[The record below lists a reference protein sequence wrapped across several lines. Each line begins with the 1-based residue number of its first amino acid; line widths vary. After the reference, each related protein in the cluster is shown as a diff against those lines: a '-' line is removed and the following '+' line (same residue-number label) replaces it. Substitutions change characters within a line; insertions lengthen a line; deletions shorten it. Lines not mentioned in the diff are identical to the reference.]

1 MSLKQEIETWVRALE
16 HYDNN
21 EFDAALRAFMTVADT
36 SKILFNCAVIHATL
50 GEHTQAVQCYQRA
63 VHFDQYMAIAY
74 FQQGVSNFLLGDF
87 EEALAN
93 FNDTLLYL
101 RGNRWIDYDQLGLK
115 FKLHSCEAL
124 FNRGLCYIYL
134 QQRAAGLQDLF
145 YASKEKAVPDHDV
158 IDEAIREQAEGYTVF
173 SIPVGTVYR
182 PNEAKVKN
190 IKSKNYL
197 GTSTLVRAQDR
208 SNQVYLDTRR
218 NLTASSF
225 AVDDRPEEKLSY
237 AALNLVRPGIASRS
251 RQQSEPPI
259 HRNMFPP
266 TPPPEA
272 DRAASTATTNTKRKS
287 TESTTSLSSGMHQ
300 SRPSISKPAKLDL
313 GAAAFKQASSSTTSL
328 VIEKPRLGTKRSASE
343 RPRARDTHPSRSSP
357 PRVRENDRHSDSHRA
372 AEDDAH
378 MLRPDVYTPD
388 TASAAVQQ
396 ALSEPEKLQPMS
408 FPHQHQ
414 RTRSGG
420 QSLREYPRSI
430 AEEDETVDTNNDVQI
445 PTFDNTYTSPIQT
458 LQTTIAAA
466 LPYEITPA
474 HLLQPTLPTLRKIR
488 VKVFATDTRYV
499 MIQPDVNYDTF
510 VEQIS
515 KKFGYAA
522 KDSFKLKMKDEEG
535 DMVTMGDEDDLE
547 MLVMTA
553 KEQAAKE
560 GAEMG
565 KMEVWVQEI
574 Q

>member
-1 MSLKQEIETWVRALE
+1 MSLKQEIETWIRALE
-16 HYDNN
+16 HYDYN
-21 EFDAALRAFMTVADT
+21 EYDAALRAFMTVADT

-63 VHFDQYMAIAY
+63 IHFDQYMAIAY

-134 QQRAAGLQDLF
+134 QQRSAGLQDLF

-173 SIPVGTVYR
+173 SIPVGILYR

-197 GTSTLVRAQDR
+197 GTSTLIRAQDR
-208 SNQVYLDTRR
+208 SNQVYLDSRR

-237 AALNLVRPGIASRS
+237 AAINLVRPGLASRS

-272 DRAASTATTNTKRKS
+272 DRTTTTNPKRKS
-287 TESTTSLSSGMHQ
+287 SESTASVPTGMHQ
-300 SRPSISKPAKLDL
+300 SRPSTSKPAKLDL
-313 GAAAFKQASSSTTSL
+313 GLAAFEHASSSTTTL
-328 VIEKPRLGTKRSASE
+328 VVEKPRLGTKRSASE
-343 RPRARDTHPSRSSP
+343 RPRARDIQSSRSSP
-357 PRVRENDRHSDSHRA
+357 PRVQERDRRSDSHRI
-372 AEDDAH
+372 DDDSH
-378 MLRPDVYTPD
+378 VLRPDVYTPD
-388 TASAAVQQ
+388 TVATAVQQ
-396 ALSEPEKLQPMS
+396 ALSEPEKLQPVS
-408 FPHQHQ
+408 FHHQ

-430 AEEDETVDTNNDVQI
+430 AEEDESPEETKDTIALKEDISLQA
-445 PTFDNTYTSPIQT
+445 
-458 LQTTIAAA
+458 LQTTITNA

-474 HLLQPTLPTLRKIR
+474 VPQPPAVSIPTLRKIR
-488 VKVFATDTRYV
+488 VKVFASDTRYV
-499 MIQPDVNYDTF
+499 MIQPDVSYETF
-510 VEQIS
+510 VEQIR
-515 KKFGYAA
+515 KKFGYAT
-522 KDSFKLKMKDEEG
+522 KESFKLKMKDEEG

-547 MLVMTA
+547 MLVTSA
-553 KEQAAKE
+553 KEQAGRE

-565 KMEVWVQEI
+565 KIEVWVQEL
-574 Q
+574 

>member
-16 HYDNN
+16 HYDYN
-21 EFDAALRAFMTVADT
+21 EYDAALRAFMTVADT

-63 VHFDQYMAIAY
+63 IHFDQYMAIAY

-134 QQRAAGLQDLF
+134 QQRSAGLQDLF

-173 SIPVGTVYR
+173 SIPVGILYR

-197 GTSTLVRAQDR
+197 GTSTLIRAQDR
-208 SNQVYLDTRR
+208 SNQVYLDSRR

-225 AVDDRPEEKLSY
+225 AVDDRPEEKLSF
-237 AALNLVRPGIASRS
+237 AAINLVRPGLASRS

-272 DRAASTATTNTKRKS
+272 DRTTTTNPKRKS
-287 TESTTSLSSGMHQ
+287 SESTASVPTGMHQ

-313 GAAAFKQASSSTTSL
+313 GLAAFEHASSSTTSL
-328 VIEKPRLGTKRSASE
+328 VVEKPRLGTKRSASE
-343 RPRARDTHPSRSSP
+343 RPRAREIQPSRSSP
-357 PRVRENDRHSDSHRA
+357 PRVQDHDRRSDSHRI
-372 AEDDAH
+372 DDDTH
-378 MLRPDVYTPD
+378 VLRPDVYTPD
-388 TASAAVQQ
+388 TVATAVQQ
-396 ALSEPEKLQPMS
+396 ALSEPEKLQPVS
-408 FPHQHQ
+408 FHHQ

-430 AEEDETVDTNNDVQI
+430 AEEDESPEETKDTIALKEDISLQA
-445 PTFDNTYTSPIQT
+445 
-458 LQTTIAAA
+458 LQTTITNA
-466 LPYEITPA
+466 LPYEITSAIPQPPA
-474 HLLQPTLPTLRKIR
+474 VSIPVLRKIR
-488 VKVFATDTRYV
+488 VKVFASDTRYV
-499 MIQPDVNYDTF
+499 MIQPDVSYDTF
-510 VEQIS
+510 VKQIR
-515 KKFGYAA
+515 KKFGYHAA
-522 KDSFKLKMKDEEG
+522 KESFKLKMKDEEG

-547 MLVMTA
+547 MLVTSA
-553 KEQAAKE
+553 REQASKE
-560 GAEMG
+560 GTEMG
-565 KMEVWVQEI
+565 KMEVWVQEL
-574 Q
+574 

>member
-16 HYDNN
+16 HYDYN
-21 EFDAALRAFMTVADT
+21 EYDAALRAFMTVADT

-63 VHFDQYMAIAY
+63 IHFDQYMAIAY

-134 QQRAAGLQDLF
+134 QQRSAGLQDLF

-173 SIPVGTVYR
+173 SIP
-182 PNEAKVKN
+182 
-190 IKSKNYL
+190 NYL
-197 GTSTLVRAQDR
+197 GTSTLIRAQDR
-208 SNQVYLDTRR
+208 SNQVYLDSRR

-225 AVDDRPEEKLSY
+225 AVDDRPEEKLSF
-237 AALNLVRPGIASRS
+237 AAINLVRPGLASRS

-272 DRAASTATTNTKRKS
+272 DRTTTTN
-287 TESTTSLSSGMHQ
+287 
-300 SRPSISKPAKLDL
+300 PKL
-313 GAAAFKQASSSTTSL
+313 AT
-328 VIEKPRLGTKRSASE
+328 
-343 RPRARDTHPSRSSP
+343 
-357 PRVRENDRHSDSHRA
+357 
-372 AEDDAH
+372 
-378 MLRPDVYTPD
+378 
-388 TASAAVQQ
+388 AVQQ
-396 ALSEPEKLQPMS
+396 ALSEPEKLQPVS
-408 FPHQHQ
+408 FHHQ

-430 AEEDETVDTNNDVQI
+430 AEEDESPEETKDTIALKEDISLQA
-445 PTFDNTYTSPIQT
+445 
-458 LQTTIAAA
+458 LQTTITNA
-466 LPYEITPA
+466 LPYEITSAIPQPPA
-474 HLLQPTLPTLRKIR
+474 VSIPVLRKIR
-488 VKVFATDTRYV
+488 VKVFASDTRYV
-499 MIQPDVNYDTF
+499 MIQPDVSYDTF
-510 VEQIS
+510 VEQIR
-515 KKFGYAA
+515 KKFGYHAA
-522 KDSFKLKMKDEEG
+522 KESFKLKMKDEEG

-547 MLVMTA
+547 MLVTSA
-553 KEQAAKE
+553 REQANKE

-565 KMEVWVQEI
+565 KMEVWVQEL
-574 Q
+574 

>member
-16 HYDNN
+16 HYDYN
-21 EFDAALRAFMTVADT
+21 EYDAALRAFMTVADT

-63 VHFDQYMAIAY
+63 IHFDQYMAIAY

-134 QQRAAGLQDLF
+134 QQRSAGLQDLF

-173 SIPVGTVYR
+173 SIPVGILYR

-197 GTSTLVRAQDR
+197 GTSTLIRAQDR
-208 SNQVYLDTRR
+208 SNQVYLDSRR

-225 AVDDRPEEKLSY
+225 AVDDRPEEKLSF
-237 AALNLVRPGIASRS
+237 AAINLVRPGLASRS

-272 DRAASTATTNTKRKS
+272 DRTTTTNPKRKS
-287 TESTTSLSSGMHQ
+287 SESTASVPTGMHQ
-300 SRPSISKPAKLDL
+300 SRPSISKPARLDL
-313 GAAAFKQASSSTTSL
+313 GLAAFEHASSSTTSL
-328 VIEKPRLGTKRSASE
+328 VVEKPRLGTKRSASE
-343 RPRARDTHPSRSSP
+343 RPRARDIQPSRSSQ
-357 PRVRENDRHSDSHRA
+357 PRVQDRDRRSDSHRI
-372 AEDDAH
+372 DDDSH
-378 MLRPDVYTPD
+378 VLRPDVYTPD
-388 TASAAVQQ
+388 TVATAVQQ
-396 ALSEPEKLQPMS
+396 ALSEPEKLQPVS
-408 FPHQHQ
+408 FHHQ

-430 AEEDETVDTNNDVQI
+430 AEEDENSEVTKDTI
-445 PTFDNTYTSPIQT
+445 PLKEDNSLQA
-458 LQTTIAAA
+458 LQTTITNA
-466 LPYEITPA
+466 LPYDITPVVPQLPA
-474 HLLQPTLPTLRKIR
+474 VSAPTLRKIR
-488 VKVFATDTRYV
+488 VKVFASDTRYV
-499 MIQPDVNYDTF
+499 MIQPDVSYDTF
-510 VEQIS
+510 VEQIR
-515 KKFGYAA
+515 KKFGYNAA
-522 KDSFKLKMKDEEG
+522 KESFKLKMKDEEG

-547 MLVMTA
+547 MLVTNA
-553 KEQAAKE
+553 KEQANKE
-560 GAEMG
+560 GTEMG
-565 KMEVWVQEI
+565 KMEVWVQEL
-574 Q
+574 

>member
-16 HYDNN
+16 HYDYN
-21 EFDAALRAFMTVADT
+21 EYDAALRAFMTVADT

-63 VHFDQYMAIAY
+63 IHFDQYMAIAY

-134 QQRAAGLQDLF
+134 QQRSAGLQDLF

-173 SIPVGTVYR
+173 SIPVGILYR

-197 GTSTLVRAQDR
+197 GTSTLIRAQDR
-208 SNQVYLDTRR
+208 SNQVYLDSRR

-225 AVDDRPEEKLSY
+225 AVDDRPEEKLSF
-237 AALNLVRPGIASRS
+237 AAINLVRPGLASL
-251 RQQSEPPI
+251 
-259 HRNMFPP
+259 
-266 TPPPEA
+266 
-272 DRAASTATTNTKRKS
+272 AT
-287 TESTTSLSSGMHQ
+287 
-300 SRPSISKPAKLDL
+300 
-313 GAAAFKQASSSTTSL
+313 
-328 VIEKPRLGTKRSASE
+328 
-343 RPRARDTHPSRSSP
+343 
-357 PRVRENDRHSDSHRA
+357 
-372 AEDDAH
+372 
-378 MLRPDVYTPD
+378 
-388 TASAAVQQ
+388 AVQQ
-396 ALSEPEKLQPMS
+396 ALSEPEKLQPVS
-408 FPHQHQ
+408 FHHQ

-430 AEEDETVDTNNDVQI
+430 AEEDENPEETKDTIALKEDISLQA
-445 PTFDNTYTSPIQT
+445 
-458 LQTTIAAA
+458 LQTTITNA
-466 LPYEITPA
+466 LPYEITSAIPPA
-474 HLLQPTLPTLRKIR
+474 VSIPVLRKIR
-488 VKVFATDTRYV
+488 VKVFASDTRYV
-499 MIQPDVNYDTF
+499 MIQPDVSYDTF
-510 VEQIS
+510 VEQIR
-515 KKFGYAA
+515 KKFGYHAA
-522 KDSFKLKMKDEEG
+522 KESFKLKMKDEEG

-547 MLVMTA
+547 MLVTNA
-553 KEQAAKE
+553 REQASKE

-565 KMEVWVQEI
+565 KMEVWVQEL
-574 Q
+574 

>member
-16 HYDNN
+16 HYDYN
-21 EFDAALRAFMTVADT
+21 EYDAALRAFMTVADT

-63 VHFDQYMAIAY
+63 IHFDQYMAIAY

-134 QQRAAGLQDLF
+134 QQRSAGLQDLF

-173 SIPVGTVYR
+173 SIPVGILYR

-197 GTSTLVRAQDR
+197 GTSTLIRAQDR
-208 SNQVYLDTRR
+208 SNQVYLDSRR

-225 AVDDRPEEKLSY
+225 AVDDRPEEKLSF
-237 AALNLVRPGIASRS
+237 AAINLVRPGLASRS

-272 DRAASTATTNTKRKS
+272 DRTTTTNPKRKS
-287 TESTTSLSSGMHQ
+287 SESTASVPTGMHQ

-313 GAAAFKQASSSTTSL
+313 GLAAFEHASSSTTSL
-328 VIEKPRLGTKRSASE
+328 VVEKPRLGTKRSASE
-343 RPRARDTHPSRSSP
+343 RPRAREMQPSRSSP
-357 PRVRENDRHSDSHRA
+357 PRVQDRDRRSDSHRI
-372 AEDDAH
+372 DDDTH
-378 MLRPDVYTPD
+378 VLRPDVYTPD
-388 TASAAVQQ
+388 TVATAVQQ
-396 ALSEPEKLQPMS
+396 ALSEPEKLQPVS
-408 FPHQHQ
+408 FHHQ

-430 AEEDETVDTNNDVQI
+430 AEEDESPEETKDMMALKEDVSLQA
-445 PTFDNTYTSPIQT
+445 
-458 LQTTIAAA
+458 LQTTITNA
-466 LPYEITPA
+466 LPYEITSAIPQPPA
-474 HLLQPTLPTLRKIR
+474 VSMPVLRKIR
-488 VKVFATDTRYV
+488 VKVFASDTRYV
-499 MIQPDVNYDTF
+499 MIQPDVSYDTF
-510 VEQIS
+510 VEQIR
-515 KKFGYAA
+515 KKFGYHAA
-522 KDSFKLKMKDEEG
+522 KESFKLKMKDEEG

-547 MLVMTA
+547 MLVTSA
-553 KEQAAKE
+553 REQASKE
-560 GAEMG
+560 GTEMG
-565 KMEVWVQEI
+565 KMEVWVQEL
-574 Q
+574 

>member
-16 HYDNN
+16 HYDYN
-21 EFDAALRAFMTVADT
+21 EYDAALRAFMTVADT

-63 VHFDQYMAIAY
+63 IHFDQYMAIAY

-134 QQRAAGLQDLF
+134 QQRSAGLQDLF

-173 SIPVGTVYR
+173 SIPVGILYR
-182 PNEAKVKN
+182 PNGAKVKN

-208 SNQVYLDTRR
+208 SNQVYLDSRR

-237 AALNLVRPGIASRS
+237 AAINLVRPGLASRS

-272 DRAASTATTNTKRKS
+272 DRTTTTNPKRKS
-287 TESTTSLSSGMHQ
+287 SESTASVPTGMHQ

-313 GAAAFKQASSSTTSL
+313 GLAAFEHASSSTTSL
-328 VIEKPRLGTKRSASE
+328 VVEKPRLGTKRSASE
-343 RPRARDTHPSRSSP
+343 RPRARDIQSSHSSP
-357 PRVRENDRHSDSHRA
+357 PRVQERDRRSDPHRIDDDSHV
-372 AEDDAH
+372 
-378 MLRPDVYTPD
+378 LRPDVYTPD
-388 TASAAVQQ
+388 TVATAVQQ
-396 ALSEPEKLQPMS
+396 ALSEPEKLQPVS
-408 FPHQHQ
+408 FHHQ

-430 AEEDETVDTNNDVQI
+430 AEEDESPEETKDTIALKEDISLQA
-445 PTFDNTYTSPIQT
+445 
-458 LQTTIAAA
+458 LQTTITNA

-474 HLLQPTLPTLRKIR
+474 VPQPPAVSIPTLRKIR
-488 VKVFATDTRYV
+488 VKVFASDTRYV
-499 MIQPDVNYDTF
+499 MIQPDVSYETF
-510 VEQIS
+510 VEQIR
-515 KKFGYAA
+515 KKFGYAT
-522 KDSFKLKMKDEEG
+522 KESFKLKMKDEEG

-547 MLVMTA
+547 MLVTSA
-553 KEQAAKE
+553 KEHAGRE

-565 KMEVWVQEI
+565 KMEVWVQEL
-574 Q
+574 

>member
-1 MSLKQEIETWVRALE
+1 MSLKQSIKEIETWVRALE
-16 HYDNN
+16 HYDYN
-21 EFDAALRAFMTVADT
+21 EYDAALRAFMTVADT

-50 GEHTQAVQCYQRA
+50 GEHAQAVQCYQRA

-134 QQRAAGLQDLF
+134 QQRSAGLQDLF

-173 SIPVGTVYR
+173 SIPVGILYR

-208 SNQVYLDTRR
+208 SNQVYLSNRR

-237 AALNLVRPGIASRS
+237 AAINLVRPGLASRS

-259 HRNMFPP
+259 QRNMFPP

-272 DRAASTATTNTKRKS
+272 ERAALAATTHTKRRSAESTA
-287 TESTTSLSSGMHQ
+287 SLPTGMHQ

-313 GAAAFKQASSSTTSL
+313 GLAAFEQASSSTTSL
-328 VIEKPRLGTKRSASE
+328 VIEKPRLGTQRSASE
-343 RPRARDTHPSRSSP
+343 RPRARDAQSSRSNP
-357 PRVRENDRHSDSHRA
+357 PRRLENDRYSDSYQTN
-372 AEDDAH
+372 DDTH
-378 MLRPDVYTPD
+378 ILRPDVYTPD
-388 TASAAVQQ
+388 TVATAVQQ
-396 ALSEPEKLQPMS
+396 ALSKPEKLQPIS
-408 FPHQHQ
+408 FNHQ

-430 AEEDETVDTNNDVQI
+430 AEEDETSNEEAKDTQTSFKDD
-445 PTFDNTYTSPIQT
+445 PTLQAL
-458 LQTTIAAA
+458 LQTTITNA
-466 LPYEITPA
+466 LPYEITHTVLSAP
-474 HLLQPTLPTLRKIR
+474 QPTLPTLRKIR
-488 VKVFATDTRYV
+488 VKVFAQDTRYV
-499 MIQPDVNYDTF
+499 MIQPDVSYDAF
-510 VEQIS
+510 VEQIR
-515 KKFGYAA
+515 KKFGYAD
-522 KDSFKLKMKDEEG
+522 KESFKLKMKDEEG

-547 MLVMTA
+547 MLTTTA
-553 KEQAAKE
+553 KEQASKE
-560 GAEMG
+560 GVEMG
-565 KMEVWVQEI
+565 KMEVWVQEL
-574 Q
+574 

>member
-16 HYDNN
+16 HYDYN
-21 EFDAALRAFMTVADT
+21 EYDAALRAFMTVADT

-63 VHFDQYMAIAY
+63 IHFDQYMAIAY

-134 QQRAAGLQDLF
+134 QQRSAGLQDLF

-173 SIPVGTVYR
+173 SIPVGMLYR

-208 SNQVYLDTRR
+208 TKQVYLDHRR

-225 AVDDRPEEKLSY
+225 AIDDRPEEKLSY
-237 AALNLVRPGIASRS
+237 AAINLVRTGLASRS

-259 HRNMFPP
+259 QRNMFPP

-272 DRAASTATTNTKRKS
+272 ERAAQMATTSTKRRS
-287 TESTTSLSSGMHQ
+287 TESTASLPTGLHQ
-300 SRPSISKPAKLDL
+300 SRPSTSKPAKLDL
-313 GAAAFKQASSSTTSL
+313 GLAAFEASSSTTSL
-328 VIEKPRLGTKRSASE
+328 VIEKPRLGTLRSASE
-343 RPRARDTHPSRSSP
+343 RPRARDPQSSRSKPQRRLES
-357 PRVRENDRHSDSHRA
+357 DRHSDSYQTH
-372 AEDDAH
+372 DDTH
-378 MLRPDVYTPD
+378 VLRPDVYTPD
-388 TASAAVQQ
+388 TVASAVRQ
-396 ALSEPEKLQPMS
+396 ALAEPEKLQPTS
-408 FPHQHQ
+408 FNHQ

-430 AEEDETVDTNNDVQI
+430 AEEDETSAQEEEESKDSQ
-445 PTFDNTYTSPIQT
+445 TFKDDPA
-458 LQTTIAAA
+458 LHALLETTITNA
-466 LPYEITPA
+466 LPYEITPTIPPA
-474 HLLQPTLPTLRKIR
+474 PQPAPAALRKIR
-488 VKVFATDTRYV
+488 VKVFASDTRYV
-499 MIQPDVNYDTF
+499 MIQPDVSYDAF
-510 VEQIS
+510 VEQIR
-515 KKFGYAA
+515 KKFGYAG
-522 KDSFKLKMKDEEG
+522 KESFKMKMKDEEG

-547 MLVMTA
+547 MLTTIA
-553 KEQAAKE
+553 KEQA
-560 GAEMG
+560 GRDGVEMG
-565 KMEVWVQEI
+565 KMEVWVQEM
-574 Q
+574 

>member
-1 MSLKQEIETWVRALE
+1 
-16 HYDNN
+16 
-21 EFDAALRAFMTVADT
+21 
-36 SKILFNCAVIHATL
+36 
-50 GEHTQAVQCYQRA
+50 
-63 VHFDQYMAIAY
+63 FDQYMVIAY

-134 QQRAAGLQDLF
+134 QQRSAGLQDLF

-173 SIPVGTVYR
+173 SIPVGILYR

-197 GTSTLVRAQDR
+197 GTSTLIRAQDR
-208 SNQVYLDTRR
+208 SNQVYLDSRR

-225 AVDDRPEEKLSY
+225 AVDDRPEEKLSF
-237 AALNLVRPGIASRS
+237 AAINLVRPGLASRS

-272 DRAASTATTNTKRKS
+272 DRTTTTN
-287 TESTTSLSSGMHQ
+287 
-300 SRPSISKPAKLDL
+300 PKL
-313 GAAAFKQASSSTTSL
+313 AT
-328 VIEKPRLGTKRSASE
+328 
-343 RPRARDTHPSRSSP
+343 
-357 PRVRENDRHSDSHRA
+357 
-372 AEDDAH
+372 
-378 MLRPDVYTPD
+378 
-388 TASAAVQQ
+388 AVQQ
-396 ALSEPEKLQPMS
+396 ALSEPEKLQPVS
-408 FPHQHQ
+408 FHHQ

-430 AEEDETVDTNNDVQI
+430 AEEDENSEVTKDTI
-445 PTFDNTYTSPIQT
+445 PLKEDNSLQA
-458 LQTTIAAA
+458 LQTTITNA
-466 LPYEITPA
+466 LPYDITPVVPQLPA
-474 HLLQPTLPTLRKIR
+474 VSAPTLRKIR
-488 VKVFATDTRYV
+488 VKVFASDTRYV
-499 MIQPDVNYDTF
+499 IIQPDVSYDTF
-510 VEQIS
+510 VEQIR
-515 KKFGYAA
+515 KKFGYNAA
-522 KDSFKLKMKDEEG
+522 KESFKLKMKDEEG

-547 MLVMTA
+547 MLVTNA
-553 KEQAAKE
+553 KEQANKE
-560 GAEMG
+560 GTEMG
-565 KMEVWVQEI
+565 KMEVWVQEL
-574 Q
+574 

>member
-16 HYDNN
+16 HYDYN
-21 EFDAALRAFMTVADT
+21 EYDAALRAFMTVADT

-63 VHFDQYMAIAY
+63 IHFDQYMAIAY

-134 QQRAAGLQDLF
+134 QQRSAGLQDLF

-173 SIPVGTVYR
+173 SIPVGILYR

-197 GTSTLVRAQDR
+197 GTSTLIRAQDR
-208 SNQVYLDTRR
+208 SNQVYLDSRR

-225 AVDDRPEEKLSY
+225 AVDDRPEEKLSF
-237 AALNLVRPGIASRS
+237 AAINLVRPGLASRS

-272 DRAASTATTNTKRKS
+272 DRTTTTN
-287 TESTTSLSSGMHQ
+287 
-300 SRPSISKPAKLDL
+300 PKL
-313 GAAAFKQASSSTTSL
+313 AT
-328 VIEKPRLGTKRSASE
+328 
-343 RPRARDTHPSRSSP
+343 
-357 PRVRENDRHSDSHRA
+357 
-372 AEDDAH
+372 
-378 MLRPDVYTPD
+378 
-388 TASAAVQQ
+388 AVQK
-396 ALSEPEKLQPMS
+396 ALSEPEKLQPVS
-408 FPHQHQ
+408 FHHQ

-430 AEEDETVDTNNDVQI
+430 AEEDESPEETKDTIALKEDISLQA
-445 PTFDNTYTSPIQT
+445 
-458 LQTTIAAA
+458 LQTTITNA
-466 LPYEITPA
+466 LPYEITSAIPQPPA
-474 HLLQPTLPTLRKIR
+474 VSIPVLRKIR
-488 VKVFATDTRYV
+488 VKVFASDTRYV
-499 MIQPDVNYDTF
+499 MIQPDVSYDTF
-510 VEQIS
+510 VEQIR
-515 KKFGYAA
+515 KKFGYHAA
-522 KDSFKLKMKDEEG
+522 KESFKLKMKDEEG

-547 MLVMTA
+547 MLVTSA
-553 KEQAAKE
+553 REQASKE
-560 GAEMG
+560 GTEMG
-565 KMEVWVQEI
+565 KMEVWVQEL
-574 Q
+574 